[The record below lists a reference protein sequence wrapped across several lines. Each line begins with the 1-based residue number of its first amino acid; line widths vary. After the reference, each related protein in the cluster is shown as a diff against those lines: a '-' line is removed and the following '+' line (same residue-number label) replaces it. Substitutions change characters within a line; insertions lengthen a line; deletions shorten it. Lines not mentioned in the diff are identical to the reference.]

1 MNDCSQQQPSERT
14 ISHMAQTSSF
24 PAERLLCCARRSRNG
39 QCNRQ
44 AKPQTHRA
52 RIALFS
58 LKTSLYKPLRIVNE
72 NENVASRPVLT
83 AKNGF
88 LLRNPRWMRSPVHS
102 TRGWLRPLNVSSVVS
117 QSSALRHT
125 RKIHSNR
132 SIKKQFFLYFT
143 SRPMRAFIKISA
155 GGLGQGWVI
164 GGGWKW
170 WLINWFRRLWHDWLF
185 VIIDKKSPMIR

>member
-52 RIALFS
+52 RIALLS
-58 LKTSLYKPLRIVNE
+58 LKTSLYKPLRIMNE
-72 NENVASRPVLT
+72 NENVASRPVWT

-102 TRGWLRPLNVSSVVS
+102 TRGWLRPLNVSSVDS

-125 RKIHSNR
+125 KNPLE
-132 SIKKQFFLYFT
+132 SINQKAIFSLFHFT
-143 SRPMRAFIKISA
+143 SHASIHKNFCWRVGA
-155 GGLGQGWVI
+155 GLDD
-164 GGGWKW
+164 W
-170 WLINWFRRLWHDWLF
+170 WRLKMM
-185 VIIDKKSPMIR
+185 IDKLISTFVTWLTFCNHR